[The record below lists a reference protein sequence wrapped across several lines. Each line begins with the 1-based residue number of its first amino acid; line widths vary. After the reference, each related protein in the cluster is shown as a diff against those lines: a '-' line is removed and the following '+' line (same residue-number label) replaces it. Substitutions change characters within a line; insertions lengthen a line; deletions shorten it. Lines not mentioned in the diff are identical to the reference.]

1 MYKGTSHT
9 HMHACTHTH
18 TQYLGYLCFY
28 SHSIA
33 QKKKALTSNEI
44 SRKTFS
50 LFGKSNDSCDKVQI
64 DFILPF

>member
-9 HMHACTHTH
+9 HTCTHAHTH

-44 SRKTFS
+44 NRKTFS
-50 LFGKSNDSCDKVQI
+50 LFGKSNDSRDKVQI
-64 DFILPF
+64 NFILPF